1 MARRSKKYRSSC
13 ESFDRRKVYS
23 WEEAFEI
30 LRSFP
35 VRGFDEAVELSFN
48 LGIDGR
54 QADQA
59 LRGTVMLPHGSGRDI
74 RVVVITQG
82 DLVAEAEGNGAD
94 FVGGAELAEK
104 IQQGWLDFDMVIAS
118 PDMMGQV
125 GKLGRILGPRGMMP
139 NPKTGTV
146 TREIGEAVKQA
157 KSGRVEFRA
166 DNKSGNNAQAAIG
179 RVSFGNKELQEN
191 AEAFSEAITRSKPS
205 GSKGQYVRKLTL
217 SSTMGPGVRIDPAV
231 LASSS
236 R

>member
-13 ESFDRRKVYS
+13 ESYDRRKAYS
-23 WEEAFEI
+23 WEEAIGI

-35 VRGFDEAVELSFN
+35 KRGFDEAVELSFN

-59 LRGTVMLPHGSGRDI
+59 LRGTVMLPHGSGREI

-82 DLVAEAEGNGAD
+82 DLVAEAEENGAD

-104 IQQGWLDFDMVIAS
+104 IQKGWLDFDMVIAS

-179 RVSFGNKELQEN
+179 RVAFGDKELQEN
-191 AEAFSEAITRSKPS
+191 AEAFSEAITRAKPA
-205 GSKGQYVRKLTL
+205 GSKGTYVRKLTL
-217 SSTMGPGVRIDPAV
+217 SSTMGPAVRIDPAV
-231 LASSS
+231 LVSSS